1 MKKLLLSVLALWAVG
16 AVGQTVVNSTVER
29 VTIFPQGALVEKCAT
44 VNLKKGENK
53 FVIAGNAV
61 NIDQGTLQFA
71 SSPKWLISSSNIKAC
86 DLPVSAALNRVLPAA
101 AYAQYQTLAAKVNDL
116 TLKIENNDD
125 MISFLLQQ
133 HAALFD
139 LKAVRETKTIDTV
152 GRIKTQFDFQLKEA
166 KANNT
171 TMAKAKKE
179 NEEYRYQLQ
188 TTQAE
193 IDKIVAQ
200 YTGGTTFYPNQNEIE
215 VCIVAGEAVNGAKV
229 KYSYRVA
236 NSVCSYS
243 YDALLDEAEKRAV
256 FCLKGNVMQNTG
268 EHWRDCEIVFS
279 TTEAGNAGYDRM
291 LPTYYIDFNNYN
303 TTRATESMAQKR
315 VMANAYVMEEE
326 VFVVNELNVVD
337 SKSKSLAMP
346 RPAAMQNLTLSRDF
360 TLNTHQAI
368 ASGSPAQ
375 MMLLAKDTTAASFA
389 RFTTPKNEEKV
400 HYTAM
405 LPDWED
411 LGLLDVEC
419 NVYLNDKYVSKSAIQ
434 TAGMGDTLRFAV
446 GEDRNVKVSRR
457 MHKATPDKS
466 GLLSK
471 DLEVVVDVTLTVKN
485 TKSEAIDLSM
495 KDQIPVSKNVE
506 IRVINVQTDGGAL
519 DENTGII
526 RWNLKLEPREERK
539 VTFSYT
545 VKYPK
550 DKTVI
555 VN

>member
-1 MKKLLLSVLALWAVG
+1 MKKVFFSVLALWAVS

-53 FVIAGNAV
+53 FVFAGNAV

-71 SSPKWLISSSNIKAC
+71 SSPKWFISSSNMREC
-86 DLPVSAALNRVLPAA
+86 NLPTFAALNRVLPAA
-101 AYAQYQTLAAKVNDL
+101 AFAQYQTLAAKLNDL

-133 HAALFD
+133 HAALYD
-139 LKAVRETKTIDTV
+139 MKAVRETKTIDTV

-166 KANNT
+166 KAINAA
-171 TMAKAKKE
+171 MAKAKKE

-188 TTQAE
+188 NTQEE
-193 IDKIVAQ
+193 IDKIVEQ
-200 YTGGTTFYPNQNEIE
+200 YTGGATFYPNQNEVV
-215 VCIVAGEAVNGAKV
+215 VCIVASEAVNQAKV
-229 KYSYRVA
+229 KYSYHVA
-236 NSVCSYS
+236 NSVCIYS
-243 YDALLDEAEKRAV
+243 YDALLDEAAKRAV

-279 TTEAGNAGYDRM
+279 TSEAGHAGYDRV

-303 TTRATESMAQKR
+303 TTRATGSMAQKR

-326 VFVVNELNVVD
+326 VFVVKELNVVD

-368 ASGSPAQ
+368 ASGNPAQ

-389 RFTTPKNEEKV
+389 RFATPKNEEKV

-405 LPDWED
+405 LPNWED
-411 LGLLDVEC
+411 LGLLDVDC
-419 NVYLNDKYVSKSAIQ
+419 NVYLNDKYVSQSAIQ

-446 GEDRNVKVSRR
+446 GEDPNVKVSRR
-457 MHKATPDKS
+457 VSKATPDRN
-466 GLLSK
+466 GLFGK
-471 DLEVVVDVTLTVKN
+471 DVEEVVTVTLTVKN
-485 TKSEAIDLSM
+485 TKSEAIEISM
-495 KDQIPVSKNVE
+495 KDQVPISKNVD
-506 IRVINVQTDGGAL
+506 IKVLNINTAQGKL
-519 DENTGII
+519 DSETGII
-526 RWNLKLEPREERK
+526 RWLLKLEPREER
-539 VTFSYT
+539 TIAFSYT
-545 VKYPK
+545 VRYPK
-550 DKTVI
+550 GNRI
-555 VN
+555 VLN